1 MRISLNGWT
10 LFSCVEQLHITGHC
24 TPDVTRTLR
33 PASAEMAAEVTHAL
47 RELILDW
54 IRCEVSLPLHSD
66 GEW

>member
-10 LFSCVEQLHITGHC
+10 LFSRVEQLHIAGHC
-24 TPDVTRTLR
+24 TPNVTRALR
-33 PASAEMAAEVTHAL
+33 PASAQMAAEVTPAL

-54 IRCEVSLPLHSD
+54 IRCEVTPPLHSD